1 MMSFILG
8 IIMKGRLIIRRNY
21 FGARVEYEQQLLD
34 KFMNVLT
41 DQENDFINFYK
52 EKFNLYVDIVR
63 ESIKQKKYTAI

>member
-1 MMSFILG
+1 M
-8 IIMKGRLIIRRNY
+8 
-21 FGARVEYEQQLLD
+21 EYEQQLLD

-63 ESIKQKKYTAI
+63 ESITEKIYSYIKENS